1 MQINVTKLRAAL
13 EIAPKNHK
21 RSHLNSVH
29 YHSKL
34 NAFEATDTHCAIRI
48 AKADTESEGIQRA
61 QSIPDLRSPQWQRW
75 SSLQIISNAANYA
88 RKLCRQ
94 AEW

>member
-21 RSHLNSVH
+21 HSYLNSMH
-29 YHSKL
+29 YHNKI
-34 NAFEATDTHCAIRI
+34 NVFEATDTHCAIRI
-48 AKADTESEGIQRA
+48 AEADTESEGIQRA
-61 QSIPDLRSPQWQRW
+61 QSIPDLRSPQ
-75 SSLQIISNAANYA
+75 IISNAANYA